1 MERRTFLKMILG
13 GGLLGFLF
21 GAGKGE
27 AEKLLR
33 PPGALPEEEFL
44 ATCARCGKC
53 AEVCPVGCIKIAHG
67 EKGLAIGTPYI
78 VPVEAAC
85 KLCMKCTH
93 VCAAGALRHIKKS
106 EVRMGTAQIDTSL
119 CLARQE
125 HDCRVCHT
133 ACPQYNKAIWL
144 EKNKYPTVNADY
156 CTGCGMCEHVCIAS
170 PQKAIHVE
178 PKGGAE

>member
-1 MERRTFLKMILG
+1 MERRTFLKMIFG

-33 PPGALPEEEFL
+33 PPGAVPEEEFL

-53 AEVCPVGCIKIAHG
+53 AEICPVGCIKIAHG
-67 EKGLAIGTPYI
+67 EQGLAIGTPYI
-78 VPVEAAC
+78 VPIEQPC
-85 KLCMKCTH
+85 KLCMRCTH
-93 VCAAGALRHIKKS
+93 VCTTGALRHIKKS
-106 EVRMGTAQIDTSL
+106 EVRMGLAEINKDL
-119 CLARQE
+119 CLARQD

-144 EKNKYPTVNADY
+144 EKNKYPTVNPDF
-156 CTGCGMCEHVCIAS
+156 CTGCGMCEYVCIAS
-170 PQKAIHVE
+170 PQKAIRVK